1 MFPLFAPDN
10 QRQEPIPECEWSSAR
25 QSLRGLSRNLRSVAE
40 RIGEFSTP
48 LAESL
53 RYAADRL
60 RRAGKLFVAGG
71 FQMPV
76 DPRFSRGER
85 GEWSDQQNFNNFYSG
100 WASPSPD
107 AQLADEAP
115 PGTPAAKL
123 VESIKLELEDA
134 TAGGPKE
141 RRSLLRQLVRRLHPD
156 QNPGKEA
163 EVMPAFRYIQRL
175 RSIEADQRR

>member
-1 MFPLFAPDN
+1 
-10 QRQEPIPECEWSSAR
+10 
-25 QSLRGLSRNLRSVAE
+25 
-40 RIGEFSTP
+40 
-48 LAESL
+48 
-53 RYAADRL
+53 
-60 RRAGKLFVAGG
+60 
-71 FQMPV
+71 MPV

-107 AQLADEAP
+107 AQLTDEAP